1 MALYY
6 ATSFAMPSSYQSL
19 DDARGDWVWPA
30 LIVVGMFWSVA
41 FLVAGALNL
50 YLVNKAVKPLWRR
63 LIYGLVLWLAAF
75 LLWLAVL
82 GANQPG
88 TV

>member
-30 LIVVGMFWSVA
+30 LIVVGMFWSGA

-63 LIYGLVLWLAAF
+63 LIYGLVLWLVAF

-88 TV
+88 LV